1 MFAPRVC
8 AGTSRC
14 DFYLAALVPAQTPSY
29 LLYRLSPIQINSHRM
44 TKIPPERI
52 RNFSII
58 AHIDHGKS
66 TLADRLL
73 ELGKVTDQ
81 RTGKDQVLDSMDIE
95 RERGI
100 TIKSNS
106 ATFMYPGND
115 GQQYLFNL
123 IDTPGHVDFT
133 YEVSRSLAACEG
145 VLLLIDCT
153 QGVQAQTLAN
163 FYLALDADLYILPV
177 INKIDLPSADIEKTR
192 KQISESLGL
201 NPDDAVPVSGKTGLN
216 VEALMQAIIDK
227 IPAPKI
233 NPNETKTRALVFDAY
248 FDTYRGVVEKIRIF
262 DGQIKKG
269 DTIFFMRK
277 EVTHSV
283 NEAGISQLKLVPT
296 ESLSAGEVGYIVT
309 GIKNVADIMLGDTIT
324 LDNDRA
330 SVPLFKY
337 KDVKPMV
344 FSGLFPVNGDDYG
357 LLKESMDKLAL
368 NDPALIYEPE
378 SSEAL
383 GFGFRVG
390 YLGLLHM
397 EIVQERLEREFNI
410 NLLTTA
416 PSVTYHIY
424 FEHKDMMTL
433 NNPAEFPDPGDISHI
448 EEPYVKVA
456 IISPAEYMGGILQL
470 LADKR
475 GENVGMTY
483 LDTTTVQI
491 IYLVP
496 LAEMIFEFYD
506 RLKSISKGYAS
517 LDYEFAEYRRSDL
530 VKLDILVHANKV
542 DALSM
547 IVHKSMADR
556 RGREVIAQLKDH
568 ISKHQFQI
576 AIQAAVGAKILARET
591 ISALRKNVTAKCYG
605 GDISRKRKLLDK
617 QKEGKKR
624 MKMIGSVE
632 IPQEAFL
639 SVLKTRDT

>member
-1 MFAPRVC
+1 MPDIPR
-8 AGTSRC
+8 S
-14 DFYLAALVPAQTPSY
+14 
-29 LLYRLSPIQINSHRM
+29 
-44 TKIPPERI
+44 RI

-73 ELGKVTDQ
+73 ALGKLTDE
-81 RTGKDQVLDSMDIE
+81 RTGKDQILDSMDIE

-106 ATFMYPGND
+106 ASFYWKGTD
-115 GQQYLFNL
+115 GETYLFNL

-145 VLLLIDCT
+145 VLLLVDST

-163 FYLALDADLYILPV
+163 FYLALEADLYILPV
-177 INKIDLPSADIEKTR
+177 INKIDLPSADVEKT
-192 KQISESLGL
+192 KKMIGESLGL
-201 NPDDAVPVSGKTGLN
+201 NPDDAVAVSGKSGLN

-227 IPAPKI
+227 IPAPKLKAGEGY
-233 NPNETKTRALVFDAY
+233 PHARALVFDAY
-248 FDTYRGVVEKIRIF
+248 FDTYRGVVEKIRVF
-262 DGQIKKG
+262 DGEIQKNDQIS
-269 DTIFFMRK
+269 FMRK
-277 EVTHSV
+277 GGVHAV
-283 NEAGISQLKLVPT
+283 NEIGISQLKLVPT
-296 ESLSAGEVGYIVT
+296 PSLKAGEVGYIVT
-309 GIKNVADIMLGDTIT
+309 GIKNVADVMLGDTIT
-324 LDNDRA
+324 LA
-330 SVPLFKY
+330 SKPADEPLFKY
-337 KDVKPMV
+337 KEVKPMV
-344 FSGLFPVNGDDYG
+344 FSGLFPVNGDDYP

-397 EIVQERLEREFNI
+397 EIVQERLEREFGI

-424 FEHKDMMTL
+424 FQHKPMMTL
-433 NNPAEFPDPGDISHI
+433 NNPAEFPDPGEIDRI

-456 IISPAEYMGGILQL
+456 IISPSEYMGAILQL

-475 GENVGMTY
+475 GENVSMNY

-506 RLKSISKGYAS
+506 RLKSVSRGYAS
-517 LDYEFAEYRRSDL
+517 LDYEFAEYRRSTL
-530 VKLDILVHANKV
+530 VKLDILVHGNRV

-547 IVHKSMADR
+547 IVHKNNAET
-556 RGREVIAQLKDH
+556 RGRQVIEQLKEH

-576 AIQAAVGAKILARET
+576 AIQAAIGGKVIARET

-639 SVLKTRDT
+639 SVLKTGDN

>member
-1 MFAPRVC
+1 MPDIPR
-8 AGTSRC
+8 S
-14 DFYLAALVPAQTPSY
+14 
-29 LLYRLSPIQINSHRM
+29 
-44 TKIPPERI
+44 RI

-73 ELGKVTDQ
+73 ALGKLTDE
-81 RTGKDQVLDSMDIE
+81 RTGKDQILDSMDIE

-106 ATFMYPGND
+106 ASFYWKGED
-115 GQQYLFNL
+115 GETYLFNL

-145 VLLLIDCT
+145 VLLLIDST

-163 FYLALDADLYILPV
+163 FYLALEADLYILPV
-177 INKIDLPSADIEKTR
+177 INKIDLPSADVEKTK
-192 KQISESLGL
+192 KQISDSLGL
-201 NPDDAVPVSGKTGLN
+201 NPDDAVAVSGKSGLN

-227 IPAPKI
+227 IPAPQLKAG
-233 NPNETKTRALVFDAY
+233 EGYAHTRALVFDAY
-248 FDTYRGVVEKIRIF
+248 FDTYRGVVEKIRVF
-262 DGQIKKG
+262 DGEIKKN
-269 DTIFFMRK
+269 DQIFFMRK
-277 EVTHSV
+277 GVAHPV
-283 NEAGISQLKLVPT
+283 NEVGISQLKLVPQQ
-296 ESLSAGEVGYIVT
+296 SLKAGEVGYIVT
-309 GIKNVADIMLGDTIT
+309 GIKNVADVMLGDTIT
-324 LDNDRA
+324 LA
-330 SVPLFKY
+330 AKPAEEPLFKY
-337 KDVKPMV
+337 KEVKPMV
-344 FSGLFPVNGDDYG
+344 FSGLFPVNGDDYP

-397 EIVQERLEREFNI
+397 EIVQERLEREFGL

-424 FEHKDMMTL
+424 FQHKPMMTL
-433 NNPAEFPDPGDISHI
+433 NNPAEFPDPGEIAHI

-456 IISPAEYMGGILQL
+456 IISPSDYMGAILQL

-475 GENVGMTY
+475 GENVSMNY

-506 RLKSISKGYAS
+506 RLKSVSRGYAS
-517 LDYEFAEYRRSDL
+517 LDYEFAEYRKSTL
-530 VKLDILVHANKV
+530 VKLDILVHGNRV

-547 IVHKSMADR
+547 IVHKSAAET
-556 RGREVIAQLKDH
+556 RGRQVIEQLKEH

-576 AIQAAVGAKILARET
+576 AIQAAVGGKVIARET

-639 SVLKTRDT
+639 SVLKTGDN

>member
-1 MFAPRVC
+1 MP
-8 AGTSRC
+8 
-14 DFYLAALVPAQTPSY
+14 DIPQT
-29 LLYRLSPIQINSHRM
+29 H
-44 TKIPPERI
+44 I

-73 ELGKVTDQ
+73 ALGKLTDE
-81 RTGKDQVLDSMDIE
+81 RTGKDQILDSLDIE

-106 ATFMYPGND
+106 ASFYWKGED
-115 GQQYLFNL
+115 GETYLFNL

-145 VLLLIDCT
+145 VLLLIDAT

-163 FYLALDADLYILPV
+163 FYLALEADLYILPV
-177 INKIDLPSADIEKTR
+177 INKIDLPSADIEKTKR
-192 KQISESLGL
+192 QIADSLGL
-201 NPDDAVPVSGKTGLN
+201 NPDDAVAVSGKSGIN
-216 VEALMQAIIDK
+216 VEALMQAVIEK
-227 IPAPKI
+227 IPAPKEKSVGEI
-233 NPNETKTRALVFDAY
+233 RALVFDAY
-248 FDTYRGVVEKIRIF
+248 FDPYRGVVEKIRMF
-262 DGQIKKG
+262 DGELKKG
-269 DTIFFMRK
+269 EQIFFMRK

-283 NEAGISQLKLVPT
+283 NEIGISQLKLVPQQ
-296 ESLSAGEVGYIVT
+296 SLKAGEVGYIVT
-309 GIKNVADIMLGDTIT
+309 GIKNVADVMLGDTIT
-324 LDNDRA
+324 LASKRA
-330 SVPLFKY
+330 AEPLFKY
-337 KDVKPMV
+337 KEVKPMV
-344 FSGLFPVNGDDYG
+344 FSGLFPVNGDDYP

-397 EIVQERLEREFNI
+397 EIVQERLEREFGL

-416 PSVTYHIY
+416 PSVTYNIY
-424 FEHKDMMTL
+424 FQHKPMVTL
-433 NNPAEFPDPGDISHI
+433 NNPAEFPDPGEIDRI
-448 EEPYVKVA
+448 EEPYVKVS
-456 IISPAEYMGGILQL
+456 IISPSEYMGAILQL

-475 GENVGMTY
+475 GENVSLNY
-483 LDTTTVQI
+483 LDQTTVQI

-506 RLKSISKGYAS
+506 RLKSVSRGYAS
-517 LDYEFAEYRRSDL
+517 LDYEFAEYRRSTL
-530 VKLDILVHANKV
+530 VKLDILVHANRV

-547 IVHKSMADR
+547 IVHKNAAET
-556 RGREVIAQLKDH
+556 RGRQVIEQLKEH

-576 AIQAAVGAKILARET
+576 AIQAAIGGKVIARET

-605 GDISRKRKLLDK
+605 GDITRKRKLLEK

-639 SVLKTRDT
+639 SVLKTGD

>member
-1 MFAPRVC
+1 VIVLYPLSESSIQFAVPDIPR
-8 AGTSRC
+8 A
-14 DFYLAALVPAQTPSY
+14 
-29 LLYRLSPIQINSHRM
+29 N
-44 TKIPPERI
+44 I

-73 ELGKVTDQ
+73 ALGKLTDE
-81 RTGKDQVLDSMDIE
+81 RTSKEQILDSMDIE

-106 ATFMYPGND
+106 ASFYWQGND
-115 GQQYLFNL
+115 GQTYLFNL

-145 VLLLIDCT
+145 VLLLIDAT

-163 FYLALDADLYILPV
+163 FYLALEADLYILPV
-177 INKIDLPSADIEKTR
+177 INKIDLPSADVEKTR
-192 KQISESLGL
+192 MQIEKSLGL
-201 NPDDAVPVSGKTGLN
+201 SGADAVAVSGKTGLN

-227 IPAPKI
+227 IPAPRTQ
-233 NPNETKTRALVFDAY
+233 PGLAQTAAGDVPARALVFDAY
-248 FDTYRGVVEKIRIF
+248 FDTYRGVVEKIRVF
-262 DGQIKKG
+262 DGEIRKG
-269 DTIFFMRK
+269 DQITFMRK
-277 EVTHSV
+277 GGVHVVQEI
-283 NEAGISQLKLVPT
+283 GITQLKLVPQD
-296 ESLSAGEVGYIVT
+296 SLKAGEVGYIVT
-309 GIKNVADIMLGDTIT
+309 GIKNVSEVMLGDTIT
-324 LDNDRA
+324 LAAKPA

-337 KDVKPMV
+337 KEVKPMV
-344 FSGLFPVNGDDYG
+344 FSGLFPVNGDDYP

-368 NDPALIYEPE
+368 NDPALVYEPE

-397 EIVQERLEREFNI
+397 EIVQERLEREFGL

-424 FEHKDMMTL
+424 FQHKPMMAL
-433 NNPAEFPDPGDISHI
+433 NNPAQFPDPGEIDHI
-448 EEPYVKVA
+448 EEPYVKVS
-456 IISPAEYMGGILQL
+456 IISPSEYMGAILQL

-475 GENVGMTY
+475 GENVSLNY
-483 LDTTTVQI
+483 LDPTTVQI

-506 RLKSISKGYAS
+506 RLKSVSRGYAS
-517 LDYEFAEYRRSDL
+517 LDYEFTEYRRSSL
-530 VKLDILVHANKV
+530 VKLDILVHGNRV

-547 IVHKSMADR
+547 IVHKSAAEK
-556 RGREVIAQLKDH
+556 RGRQVIEQLKEH
-568 ISKHQFQI
+568 IAKHQFQI
-576 AIQAAVGAKILARET
+576 AIQAAIGSKIIARET

-605 GDISRKRKLLDK
+605 GDITRKRKLLDR

-639 SVLKTRDT
+639 SVLKNQQ